1 MKPLNDE
8 TQSAF
13 QHCAAMYKQL
23 YSIYPQEHEHLQR
36 QIEAL
41 IQLGEHGAAELLLD
55 QLQAL
60 LQSRHATNAAQQVEN
75 IRRHISQTKH
85 INQYYATPFLHL
97 ASTTLLQ
104 KFMRNHTR
112 IQCKEGQHL
121 MRYGDTD
128 KQMYIVLSGE
138 LAVWSHDVSGKKY
151 FEHTLRAGEVIGELA
166 FLDNTPRNADVL
178 ACCDCSLLAIPAH
191 AVYKLFMDDPKI
203 ESTLRQEAEI
213 RKIQV
218 AIKCNPAFAKLPHHL
233 QRILAKEAHT
243 LRNGSL
249 ERIYCSNEKIQSID
263 LICDGSV
270 NFISEHRDG
279 SSLMLHVLKTGDLIG
294 CSAIIPQMNQT
305 YSADVVSMNDLTRI
319 KFPLDC
325 IKKACDLNAHLY
337 RLMLQQAETER
348 DDLLRYV
355 SKA

>member
-1 MKPLNDE
+1 MEAINDE
-8 TQSAF
+8 TKSAF

-60 LQSRHATNAAQQVEN
+60 LQSHHASNAAQQVES

-85 INQYYATPFLHL
+85 IHHYYATPFLHL

-104 KFMRNHTR
+104 KFLRNHTR

-191 AVYKLFMDDPKI
+191 AVYKLFMNDPKI

-218 AIKCNPAFAKLPHHL
+218 AMKCNSAFTKLPHHL
-233 QRILAKEAHT
+233 QRILAKEAHV
-243 LRNGSL
+243 LHNAPL
-249 ERIYCSNEKIQSID
+249 ERIYCSNERIESID
-263 LICDGSV
+263 LICDGNV

-294 CSAIIPQMNQT
+294 SSAIIPHMNQA
-305 YSADVVSMNDLTRI
+305 YSADVVSMNTLTRI

-325 IKKACDLNAHLY
+325 IKKACDLNARLY
-337 RLMLQQAETER
+337 RSILQQAETER
-348 DDLLRYV
+348 DKLLHHLP
-355 SKA
+355 KA